1 MSIAQEITSMILSL
15 RKQEKIR
22 VRQPLPRALVPV
34 NDKLTYENIMEIKTL
49 VEEETNIKEL
59 KVIDENS
66 GFFAKRI
73 KPNFKTLGPKYGKEI
88 SKVVSI
94 INQLDNKNIEL
105 LEKNKSLRTKENIT
119 LLAEDIIITSENNSG
134 LPVTS
139 NTKFTVALDT
149 KINDTLK
156 NEGVSRELVN
166 RIQILRKERSLDVT
180 DKINIEIQDEENIQ
194 NVLKNNLN
202 YICNETLC
210 ENISF
215 CKKVENYSILDLIE
229 NISVKLKI
237 ESTNVKKK

>member
-1 MSIAQEITSMILSL
+1 M
-15 RKQEKIR
+15 
-22 VRQPLPRALVPV
+22 
-34 NDKLTYENIMEIKTL
+34 
-49 VEEETNIKEL
+49 
-59 KVIDENS
+59 
-66 GFFAKRI
+66 
-73 KPNFKTLGPKYGKEI
+73 
-88 SKVVSI
+88 
-94 INQLDNKNIEL
+94 
-105 LEKNKSLRTKENIT
+105 
-119 LLAEDIIITSENNSG
+119 AEDIIITSENNSG
-134 LPVTS
+134 LPVAS

-166 RIQILRKERSLDVT
+166 RIQILRKESSLDVT

-194 NVLKNNLN
+194 NILKNNLN

-229 NISVKLKI
+229 NISIKLKI